1 VRFCSCTPFDARQDR
16 RLPILGVS
24 HKKPESLHSLIII
37 VILGNM
43 MMNDPGESVWLPPTR
58 QLLRNATN
66 AGEDTTPC
74 TTSSSNQNLGAFVF
88 LIAGSACFML
98 LFVIFYREYY
108 WRKHG
113 VDTCSGYGCSRSRRQ
128 PTHLEDSDRA
138 GEADELERR
147 RMEEQRDAERIVKR
161 NERQRWYESYL
172 KAFSMVSSKHRE

>member
-1 VRFCSCTPFDARQDR
+1 
-16 RLPILGVS
+16 
-24 HKKPESLHSLIII
+24 
-37 VILGNM
+37 
-43 MMNDPGESVWLPPTR
+43 MNDSGESVWLPPTR
-58 QLLRNATN
+58 LLLRNHASS
-66 AGEDTTPC
+66 GEDTTTPS
-74 TTSSSNQNLGAFVF
+74 TKSTSSDQNLGAFVF

-113 VDTCSGYGCSRSRRQ
+113 VDTCSGYGCSSRSRGRQ
-128 PTHLEDSDRA
+128 PTHLEESNRA